1 MERNEIIILGA
12 LAAAFFILRPRA
24 APAAGT
30 GAAAAPAGSTGAAP
44 SNSTKPP
51 TNGVGGYGSGEIGAH
66 TITPEWILNSAGMG
80 SGNRAPATSPNASP
94 VQDPVAAAGPS
105 TVFTPMP
112 KQPVYF
118 DFA

>member
-12 LAAAFFILRPRA
+12 LVAAFFILRPRA

-30 GAAAAPAGSTGAAP
+30 GAGGAAAAPAGSTG
-44 SNSTKPP
+44 T
-51 TNGVGGYGSGEIGAH
+51 GGGAGSGYQPQPIAEQPGISASA
-66 TITPEWILNSAGMG
+66 IWPEAFTGGGQS
-80 SGNRAPATSPNASP
+80 APASSGAGTSP
-94 VQDPVAAAGPS
+94 VQDPVVAAGPGA
-105 TVFTPMP
+105 VWTPMP